1 MDFVIKIIDTQG
13 CNVGD
18 TVFITPTPTSSVTP
32 TVTQTPTGTPT
43 TTPTQTTTP
52 TTTPTQT
59 GTPTM
64 TPTNTATP
72 TQTPVVAI
80 HYVGQNTFTT
90 SDNVCNDTMTI
101 LPYYTYLSEANT
113 IPVIGATVYQT
124 FANGVLYNPLIGGG
138 KFYKMSFG
146 SYYYWV
152 QIGVNGEIL
161 SFGICVNSVTPT
173 PTITSTVTPTNTQT
187 PTTTQTPTN
196 TETPTQTPTNTQ
208 TLTNTPTPSVTIG
221 LTPTSTSSN
230 TPTPTNTQTP
240 TPTLTNTQTPTNT
253 QTTTITST
261 QTVTPT
267 TTTTITPTPSPTS
280 ISGCFSVDGGFNINS
295 VEFVKVLPNNN
306 ILVGGSYTAYQSVYQ
321 PSTIQINSNGLVD
334 NTFNSQLGISSTC
347 YDFQSDGKIIVGGT
361 FTSDGSI
368 TKNRLARLNTNG
380 SNDNSLFIG
389 SGFNDAVSSVK
400 VQSDGKI
407 IVVGNFT
414 TYKGIS
420 QNKIARLNS
429 DGSLDTTFVVGSG
442 FNGSPTNMEIQNDG
456 KIILVGT
463 FSTYNGNVVGT
474 LVRLNT
480 DGSIDNSFITGSGPN
495 NATYNVD
502 IQSDNKLI
510 IMGTFTSY
518 NGVPKSR
525 IARLNN
531 DGSIDNSFGDG
542 TGLNDSP
549 LCSKTL
555 LDGKILIG
563 GRFTDFNGVPRSR
576 IARLNSDGSLDTT
589 FDVGV
594 GFNGNVQTIDVQSN
608 GKIIVGGYFTLYQGN
623 FRNRI
628 AQLNSDGSLNVC

>member
-1 MDFVIKIIDTQG
+1 VAL
-13 CNVGD
+13 
-18 TVFITPTPTSSVTP
+18 SSA
-32 TVTQTPTGTPT
+32 Q
-43 TTPTQTTTP
+43 
-52 TTTPTQT
+52 
-59 GTPTM
+59 
-64 TPTNTATP
+64 
-72 TQTPVVAI
+72 
-80 HYVGQNTFTT
+80 
-90 SDNVCNDTMTI
+90 
-101 LPYYTYLSEANT
+101 LSH
-113 IPVIGATVYQT
+113 
-124 FANGVLYNPLIGGG
+124 LL
-138 KFYKMSFG
+138 S
-146 SYYYWV
+146 
-152 QIGVNGEIL
+152 IL
-161 SFGICVNSVTPT
+161 S
-173 PTITSTVTPTNTQT
+173 
-187 PTTTQTPTN
+187 
-196 TETPTQTPTNTQ
+196 
-208 TLTNTPTPSVTIG
+208 L
-221 LTPTSTSSN
+221 
-230 TPTPTNTQTP
+230 
-240 TPTLTNTQTPTNT
+240 
-253 QTTTITST
+253 
-261 QTVTPT
+261 
-267 TTTTITPTPSPTS
+267 TS
-280 ISGCFSVDGGFNINS
+280 ICYKIP
-295 VEFVKVLPNNN
+295 LQNN
-306 ILVGGSYTAYQSVYQ
+306 ISITKFDAVSDFLPQTIASRRASI
-321 PSTIQINSNGLVD
+321 IQINSNGLVD

-368 TKNRLARLNTNG
+368 TKNRLARLNSNG

-420 QNKIARLNS
+420 QNKIARLNT
-429 DGSLDTTFVVGSG
+429 DGSLDTSFVVGSG

-456 KIILVGT
+456 KIIIVGT
-463 FSTYNGNVVGT
+463 FSTYNGNAVGS

-480 DGSIDNSFITGSGPN
+480 DGSIDNTFITGSGPN

-518 NGVPKSR
+518 NGVAKSR

-549 LCSKTL
+549 TCSKTL

-563 GRFTDFNGVPRSR
+563 GTFTDFNGIPRSR

-589 FDVGV
+589 FNVGV

-608 GKIIVGGYFTLYQGN
+608 DKIIVGGYFTLYQGN